1 MSVFKESKAYRPFLY
16 PWAAESAKTQ
26 AIGMFWDVHQVELQD
41 DLRQYNTA
49 GGLATPNVSH
59 EVNKRK
65 IDLILPLFT
74 EMDKTV
80 AGGYKKVL
88 PFFKNNEISNVLLT
102 QASREVTHQRAYA
115 LAGETYGLMDADWS
129 SFHEYA
135 EMRGKLDLMSDDLTK
150 PTYRDELNATIS
162 LCQILLG
169 EGIGLFAAFANLLN
183 FKRFG
188 LQIGFN
194 DINQWSLAD
203 EQEHVMTNIRIVK
216 EARKEL
222 TEVEREILKD
232 AVFKLVQGYVD
243 AENVFIKLLDKEGPA
258 EDMSSKQIEDYI
270 GFLGELRLF
279 QLGYLTGE
287 EVRKNPLPWMEWL
300 LSGEKHD
307 NFFEKR
313 VTSYNH
319 MGLVGEID
327 YGKYKPLLDNNNLKM

>member
-1 MSVFKESKAYRPFLY
+1 V
-16 PWAAESAKTQ
+16 
-26 AIGMFWDVHQVELQD
+26 
-41 DLRQYNTA
+41 
-49 GGLATPNVSH
+49 TP
-59 EVNKRK
+59 
-65 IDLILPLFT
+65 
-74 EMDKTV
+74 
-80 AGGYKKVL
+80 
-88 PFFKNNEISNVLLT
+88 
-102 QASREVTHQRAYA
+102 QRAYA
-115 LAGETYGLMDADWS
+115 LAGDTNGLMVADWS

-313 VTSYNH
+313 VTEYSVNG
-319 MGLVGEID
+319 MEGDWGWDANTTDGEVCGLD
-327 YGKYKPLLDNNNLKM
+327 GKGCPA

>member
-16 PWAAESAKTQ
+16 PWAAESAKVQ
-26 AIGMFWDVHQVELQD
+26 SIGMFWDVHQVELQD
-41 DLRQYNTA
+41 DLRQYNSA

-59 EVNKRK
+59 EINKRK

-74 EMDKTV
+74 EMDRTV
-80 AGGYKKVL
+80 AGGYKKIL
-88 PFFKNNEISNVLLT
+88 PYFKNNEIGNVLLT
-102 QASREVTHQRAYA
+102 QARQEVTHQRAYA

-129 SFHEYA
+129 SFHDYA
-135 EMRGKLDLMSDDLTK
+135 EMRDKLDLMSDDLTK
-150 PTYRDELNATIS
+150 PHYRDELNATIG
-162 LCQILLG
+162 LCQVLLG

-194 DINQWSLAD
+194 DVNQWSLAD
-203 EQEHVMTNIRIVK
+203 EQEHVTTNIRIVK

-222 TEVEREILKD
+222 TEVEREILKE

-243 AENVFIKLLDKEGPA
+243 AEEVFIQLLDKEGPA
-258 EDMSSKQIEDYI
+258 EDMTSEQTCSYI
-270 GFLGELRLF
+270 NFLGELRLF
-279 QLGYLTGE
+279 QLGYITAE

-319 MGLVGEID
+319 MGLVGTID
-327 YGKYKPLLDNNNLKM
+327 YSKYASLLDKKIKA

>member
-1 MSVFKESKAYRPFLY
+1 MSVFKESKSYRPFQY
-16 PWAAESAKTQ
+16 TWAVEATKQ
-26 AIGMFWDVHQVELQD
+26 HAIGMFWDVHQVELQD
-41 DLRQYNTA
+41 DLRQYNSK

-88 PFFKNNEISNVLLT
+88 PYFKNNEISNMFLT
-102 QASREVTHQRAYA
+102 FAAREVTHQRAYA
-115 LAGETYGLMDADWS
+115 LAGETYGLVDADWS
-129 SFHEYA
+129 SFHNYA
-135 EMRGKLDLMSDDLTK
+135 EMRDKLDMMAEDLTK
-150 PTYRDELNATIS
+150 PEYRDELNGLIS
-162 LCQILLG
+162 LCQLLLG

-188 LQIGFN
+188 LQVGFN

-203 EQEHVMTNIRIVK
+203 EQQHVTNNIRVVK
-216 EARKEL
+216 EGRKEL
-222 TEVEREILKD
+222 TEVEQIILKE
-232 AVFKLVQGYVD
+232 AVEKMVDGYVK
-243 AENVFIKLLDKEGPA
+243 AEKLFIELLNEEGPA
-258 EDMSSKQIEDYI
+258 EDMSIQQQEDYI
-270 GFLGELRLF
+270 VFLGQLRLF
-279 QLGYLTGE
+279 QLGYLTAA
-287 EVRKNPLPWMEWL
+287 EVGQNPLPWMEWL

-319 MGLVGEID
+319 MGLIGDID
-327 YGKYKPLLDNNNLKM
+327 YSKYQHLLDKRATTV

>member
-16 PWAAESAKTQ
+16 PWAVEAAKLHS
-26 AIGMFWDVHQVELQD
+26 IGMFWDVHQVELQD
-41 DLRQYNTA
+41 DLREYNSKD
-49 GGLATPNVSH
+49 GLATPTVSH

-80 AGGYKKVL
+80 AGGYKKIL
-88 PFFKNNEISNVLLT
+88 PYFKNNEISNMMLT
-102 QASREVTHQRAYA
+102 FAAREVTHQRAYA

-135 EMRGKLDLMSDDLTK
+135 EMREKLDVMGEDLTK
-150 PTYRDELNATIS
+150 AHYRDKLNALIG
-162 LCQILLG
+162 LGQILLG
-169 EGIGLFAAFANLLN
+169 EGIGLFAAFSKLLN
-183 FKRFG
+183 LKRFG
-188 LQIGFN
+188 RQIGFN

-203 EQEHVMTNIRIVK
+203 EQEHVTNNIRTFK
-216 EARKEL
+216 EGRKEL
-222 TEVEREILKD
+222 DEVEKEILKE
-232 AVFKLVQGYVD
+232 AIEKLVRGYVV
-243 AENVFIKLLDKEGPA
+243 AEHKFIDLLSEEGED
-258 EDMSSKQIEDYI
+258 EDMSVEQQKEYI
-270 GFLGELRLF
+270 VFLGELRLF
-279 QLGYLTGE
+279 QLGYLTAE

-319 MGLVGEID
+319 LGLVGQID
-327 YGKYKPLLDNNNLKM
+327 YSKYQHLLDRRFKLV

>member
-1 MSVFKESKAYRPFLY
+1 MSVFEESKAYRPFLY
-16 PWAAESAKTQ
+16 PWAVEAAKLHT
-26 AIGMFWDVHQVELQD
+26 IGMFWDVHQVELQD
-41 DLRQYNTA
+41 DLRQYNSKD
-49 GGLATPNVSH
+49 GLATPNVSH

-80 AGGYKKVL
+80 ASGYKKVL
-88 PFFKNNEISNVLLT
+88 PYFKNNEISNMLLT
-102 QASREVTHQRAYA
+102 FAAREVTHQRAYA

-129 SFHEYA
+129 SFHDYA
-135 EMRGKLDLMSDDLTK
+135 EMREKLDVMAEDLTK
-150 PTYRDELNATIS
+150 SHYRDELNGLII
-162 LCQILLG
+162 LCQVLLG

-203 EQEHVMTNIRIVK
+203 EQEHVINNIRTAK
-216 EARKEL
+216 EGRKKL
-222 TEVEREILKD
+222 TEVEREILKE
-232 AVFKLVQGYVD
+232 AVLTLVEAYKQ
-243 AENVFIKLLDKEGPA
+243 AEYKFISLLNKEGPA
-258 EDMSSKQIEDYI
+258 EDMTEQQQVEYI
-270 GFLGELRLF
+270 DFLCEFREY
-279 QLGYLTGE
+279 QLGYRTAE
-287 EVRKNPLPWMEWL
+287 EVRKNPLPWMDWL
-300 LSGEKHD
+300 LTGEKHD

-327 YGKYKPLLDNNNLKM
+327 YSKYQHLLDKRYTVI